1 LEDHEIIL
9 IPISFT
15 ISSSLEIKIKPSLF
29 KEKSFEGLKEN
40 IFQVPK

>member
-9 IPISFT
+9 VHISFT
-15 ISSSLEIKIKPSLF
+15 ISSSLEIKIKPSIF

-40 IFQVPK
+40 NFQVPE